1 LAEQSDDVGNIGKS
15 PPTTFTIVTK
25 SPTVTMV
32 TGGLVTRG
40 ATMVSGPSPSF
51 SGSAG
56 NVPGDGSS
64 VIVNLYS
71 GTSASGG
78 AVERVEGARSGTSWN
93 AGTVAA
99 LPAGIYTAQAEQT
112 DSNPGDVSGFSNT
125 STFRVDATP
134 PQLTLTSPPN
144 GSSTASGSELVTGSA
159 GTAEGDLPQVTVQL
173 FSGAGT
179 AGSLLQS
186 INVSAVGAAW
196 SATVAGLNPGTY
208 TVRAEQS
215 DDVGNLGI
223 SPSATFTVIGAAS
236 SVSHPL
242 VASFSW
248 VPSAPHTGEPVS
260 LLSSSTDAVSPI
272 TGFAW
277 DLVGNGLFSAGPP
290 VTSTSFSA
298 PGKHLVQLRVTDGVG
313 LSSVAAETIP
323 VTGPVLPLMRPFPI
337 VRIVASYSA
346 SAVRLKVLSVQA
358 SGGARISVSC
368 KGHGCPLKSQT
379 RVAAAGKVGKAPVAF
394 RRFERSLRAG
404 VVLEVR
410 VSKPGQIGKYTRFTI
425 RHGRLPVRSDS
436 CLGPAS
442 SKPIACPAS

>member
-1 LAEQSDDVGNIGKS
+1 
-15 PPTTFTIVTK
+15 
-25 SPTVTMV
+25 
-32 TGGLVTRG
+32 
-40 ATMVSGPSPSF
+40 
-51 SGSAG
+51 
-56 NVPGDGSS
+56 
-64 VIVNLYS
+64 
-71 GTSASGG
+71 
-78 AVERVEGARSGTSWN
+78 
-93 AGTVAA
+93 
-99 LPAGIYTAQAEQT
+99 
-112 DSNPGDVSGFSNT
+112 
-125 STFRVDATP
+125 
-134 PQLTLTSPPN
+134 
-144 GSSTASGSELVTGSA
+144 VTGSA
-159 GTAEGDLPQVTVQL
+159 GIAEGDLAGVTVQL
-173 FSGAGT
+173 FSGASTSG
-179 AGSLLQS
+179 ALVQS
-186 INVSAVGAAW
+186 VSVNAVGAAW
-196 SATVAGLNPGTY
+196 SATVAGLAPGTY
-208 TVRAEQS
+208 TVRAVQA
-215 DDVGNLGI
+215 DDVGNVGI
-223 SPSATFTVIGAAS
+223 SASATFTVIGAAS
-236 SVSHPL
+236 AVSHPL

-290 VTSTSFSA
+290 VMSTSFSA
-298 PGKHLVQLRVTDGVG
+298 PGKHLVQLRVTDGIG

-404 VVLEVR
+404 VVLEIR

-425 RHGRLPVRSDS
+425 RHGRLPARVDS

-442 SKPIACPAS
+442 SKPIVCPSS